1 MQLIHFSE
9 DGQSR
14 IGIKTEQGFLNVA
27 KVAVALSLPF
37 PSYIDDVLKDPEQAA
52 QLAAIL
58 TQAETLTDPAYYVSM
73 DEVTFLP
80 VLSRPGKILCIGK
93 NYAAHVAETK
103 SEAPKKPLVFS
114 KFTSAL
120 AAHKEGI
127 PIPVNTSK
135 VDYEVELVAVIGKKA
150 YCVSPEEALE
160 HVAGYTIGND
170 VTARDWQKGS
180 PQWLLGK
187 SPDKFA
193 PLGPVYVTA
202 DEIDPRNLDISLK
215 LNNEVRQN
223 SNTKHLIFDIA
234 TIVSYISQHF
244 ALEPGDIIFTG
255 TPDGV
260 ILGYPEDEQ
269 VWLKPGDVIES
280 TIEGIG
286 TLVNTFTR

>member
-27 KVAVALSLPF
+27 KVAAALSLPF

-52 QLAAIL
+52 QLDAIL
-58 TQAETLTDPAYYVSM
+58 AQAETLTDPAYYVSM

-244 ALEPGDIIFTG
+244 SLEPGDIIFTG

-280 TIEGIG
+280 TIDGIG
-286 TLVNTFTR
+286 TLVNTFR

>member
-9 DGQSR
+9 DGQSCL
-14 IGIKTEQGFLNVA
+14 GIKTGRGFLHVA
-27 KVAVALSLPF
+27 KAAAALSLPF
-37 PSYIDDVLKDPEQAA
+37 PSYIEDVLEDPEQAA
-52 QLAAIL
+52 QLDAIL
-58 TQAETLTDPAYYVSM
+58 AHADMLTDEAYYVSLD
-73 DEVTFLP
+73 DELAFLP
-80 VLSRPGKILCIGK
+80 MLSRPGKILCIGK

-103 SEAPKKPLVFS
+103 SEQPKKPLVFS

-120 AAHKEGI
+120 AAHQEAI
-127 PIPVNTSK
+127 PIPAGTEK

-150 YCVSPEEALE
+150 YCVSPEEALD

-193 PLGPVYVTA
+193 PLGPIYVTA
-202 DEIDPRNLDISLK
+202 DELDPTNLAISLK
-215 LNNEVRQN
+215 LNGELRQN
-223 SNTKHLIFDIA
+223 SNTSLLIFDLP
-234 TIVSYISQHF
+234 TIISYISQHF

-260 ILGYPEDEQ
+260 IMGYPEDEQ

-286 TLVNTFTR
+286 TLVNTFR

>member
-9 DGQSR
+9 DGQSC
-14 IGIKTEQGFLNVA
+14 IGIKTERGFLNAA
-27 KVAVALSLPF
+27 KAAATLSLPF
-37 PSYIDDVLKDPEQAA
+37 PSYIDDVLKDPKQAV
-52 QLAAIL
+52 QLDAIL
-58 TQAETLTDPAYYVSM
+58 AQADTLTDPAYYVSL
-73 DEVTFLP
+73 DDDITFLP

-103 SEAPKKPLVFS
+103 SELPKKPLVFS

-127 PIPVNTSK
+127 PIPEHTDK

-150 YCVSPEEALE
+150 SCVSPQEALE

-202 DEIDPRNLDISLK
+202 DEVDPTNLDISLK
-215 LNNEVRQN
+215 LNGEVRQN

-286 TLVNTFTR
+286 TLVNTFR

>member
-58 TQAETLTDPAYYVSM
+58 AQAETLTDPAYFVSL

-286 TLVNTFTR
+286 TLVNSFC

>member
-14 IGIKTEQGFLNVA
+14 IGIKTERGFLNAA
-27 KVAVALSLPF
+27 KAAAALSLPV
-37 PSYIDDVLKDPEQAA
+37 PSYIEDVLKDPEQAA
-52 QLAAIL
+52 QLDAIL
-58 TQAETLTDPAYYVSM
+58 THADTLTDEAYYVSLD
-73 DEVTFLP
+73 DELVFLP

-103 SEAPKKPLVFS
+103 SERPKKPLVFS

-127 PIPVNTSK
+127 PIPAGTDK
-135 VDYEVELVAVIGKKA
+135 VDYEVELVVVIGKRA
-150 YCVSPEEALE
+150 SCVSPEEALK

-202 DEIDPRNLDISLK
+202 DEIDPTNLDISLK
-215 LNNEVRQN
+215 LNGEVRQN
-223 SNTKHLIFDIA
+223 SNTKHLIFDIP
-234 TIVSYISQHF
+234 TIISYISQHF

-280 TIEGIG
+280 TIAGIG
-286 TLVNTFTR
+286 TLVNTFR

>member
-9 DGQSR
+9 AGQSR
-14 IGIKTEQGFLNVA
+14 IGIKTERGFLNAA
-27 KVAVALSLPF
+27 KAAAALSLPV
-37 PSYIDDVLKDPEQAA
+37 PSYIDDVLKDPVQAA
-52 QLAAIL
+52 QLDAIL
-58 TQAETLTDPAYYVSM
+58 AQADTLTDPVYYVSL

-103 SEAPKKPLVFS
+103 SEAPKNPLVFS

-120 AAHKEGI
+120 AAHKENI
-127 PIPVNTSK
+127 PIPAGTDK

-180 PQWLLGK
+180 PQWVLGK

-202 DEIDPRNLDISLK
+202 DELDPTHLDISLK
-215 LNNEVRQN
+215 LNGEVRQN

-234 TIVSYISQHF
+234 TIISYISQHF

-269 VWLKPGDVIES
+269 AWLKPGDVIES
-280 TIEGIG
+280 SIEGIG
-286 TLVNTFTR
+286 TLVNSFC

>member
-9 DGQSR
+9 AGQSR
-14 IGIKTEQGFLNVA
+14 IGIKTERGFLNAA
-27 KVAVALSLPF
+27 KAAAALSLPV

-52 QLAAIL
+52 QLDAIL
-58 TQAETLTDPAYYVSM
+58 AQADTLTDPAYYVSL
-73 DEVTFLP
+73 DEATFLP

-120 AAHKEGI
+120 AAHKEVI
-127 PIPVNTSK
+127 PIPAGTDK

-180 PQWLLGK
+180 PQWVLGK

-202 DEIDPRNLDISLK
+202 DELDPTHLDISLK
-215 LNNEVRQN
+215 LNGEVRQN

-234 TIVSYISQHF
+234 TIISYISQHF

-286 TLVNTFTR
+286 TLVNSFC

>member
-1 MQLIHFSE
+1 
-9 DGQSR
+9 
-14 IGIKTEQGFLNVA
+14 
-27 KVAVALSLPF
+27 
-37 PSYIDDVLKDPEQAA
+37 LKDPEQAA
-52 QLAAIL
+52 QLNAIL
-58 TQAETLTDPAYYVSM
+58 AQADTLTDPAYYVSL

-202 DEIDPRNLDISLK
+202 DEVDPTNLAISLK
-215 LNNEVRQN
+215 LNGEVRQN

-286 TLVNTFTR
+286 TLVNTFR

>member
-14 IGIKTEQGFLNVA
+14 IGIKTERGFLNVA
-27 KVAVALSLPF
+27 KAAADLSLPF

-52 QLAAIL
+52 QLDAIL
-58 TQAETLTDPAYYVSM
+58 AQADTLTDPAYYVSL

-103 SEAPKKPLVFS
+103 SELPKKPLVFS

-127 PIPVNTSK
+127 PIPEHTDK

-150 YCVSPEEALE
+150 YCVSPEKALE

-202 DEIDPRNLDISLK
+202 DEVDPTNLAISLK
-215 LNNEVRQN
+215 LNGEVRQN

-280 TIEGIG
+280 SIEGIG
-286 TLVNTFTR
+286 TLVNTFR

>member
-58 TQAETLTDPAYYVSM
+58 AQAETLTDPAYYVSM

-202 DEIDPRNLDISLK
+202 DEIDPTNLAISLK
-215 LNNEVRQN
+215 LNGEVRQN

-244 ALEPGDIIFTG
+244 SLEPGDIIFTG

-260 ILGYPEDEQ
+260 ILGYPKDEQ

-280 TIEGIG
+280 TIDGIG
-286 TLVNTFTR
+286 TLVNTFR

>member
-14 IGIKTEQGFLNVA
+14 IGIKTERGFLNAA
-27 KVAVALSLPF
+27 KAAAALSLPF

-52 QLAAIL
+52 QLDAIL
-58 TQAETLTDPAYYVSM
+58 AKADALTDPAYYVSL

-127 PIPVNTSK
+127 PIPEHTDK

-150 YCVSPEEALE
+150 YCVSPKKALE

-202 DEIDPRNLDISLK
+202 DEIDPTNLAISLK
-215 LNNEVRQN
+215 LNGEVRQN

-286 TLVNTFTR
+286 TLVNTFR

>member
-58 TQAETLTDPAYYVSM
+58 AQAETLTDPAYYVSM
-73 DEVTFLP
+73 EEVTFLP
-80 VLSRPGKILCIGK
+80 VFSRPGKILCIGK

-127 PIPVNTSK
+127 PIPEHTDK

-150 YCVSPEEALE
+150 YCVSPEEALN

-202 DEIDPRNLDISLK
+202 DEIDPTNLAISLK
-215 LNNEVRQN
+215 LNGEVRQN

-286 TLVNTFTR
+286 TLVNSFC

>member
-14 IGIKTEQGFLNVA
+14 IGIKTERGFLNVA
-27 KVAVALSLPF
+27 KAAAALSLPF
-37 PSYIDDVLKDPEQAA
+37 PSYIDDVLKDPEQVA
-52 QLAAIL
+52 QLDAIL
-58 TQAETLTDPAYYVSM
+58 AQADALTDPAYYVSL

-103 SEAPKKPLVFS
+103 SEAPKQPLVFS

-150 YCVSPEEALE
+150 YCVSPEDALD

-202 DEIDPRNLDISLK
+202 DEIDPKNLDISLK
-215 LNNEVRQN
+215 LNGEVRQN

-260 ILGYPEDEQ
+260 ILGYSEDEQ

-286 TLVNTFTR
+286 TLVNTFIS

>member
-1 MQLIHFSE
+1 
-9 DGQSR
+9 
-14 IGIKTEQGFLNVA
+14 
-27 KVAVALSLPF
+27 
-37 PSYIDDVLKDPEQAA
+37 
-52 QLAAIL
+52 
-58 TQAETLTDPAYYVSM
+58 
-73 DEVTFLP
+73 
-80 VLSRPGKILCIGK
+80 
-93 NYAAHVAETK
+93 
-103 SEAPKKPLVFS
+103 
-114 KFTSAL
+114 FTSAL

-170 VTARDWQKGS
+170 VTARDWQKRS

-202 DEIDPRNLDISLK
+202 DEIDPTNLAISLK
-215 LNNEVRQN
+215 LNGEVRQN

-244 ALEPGDIIFTG
+244 SLEPGDIIFTG

-286 TLVNTFTR
+286 TLVNSFC

>member
-58 TQAETLTDPAYYVSM
+58 AQAETLTDPAYYVSM

-286 TLVNTFTR
+286 TLVNSFC

>member
-9 DGQSR
+9 DGQSCL
-14 IGIKTEQGFLNVA
+14 GIKTGRGFLHVA
-27 KVAVALSLPF
+27 KAAAALSLPF
-37 PSYIDDVLKDPEQAA
+37 PSYIEDVLEDPEQAA
-52 QLAAIL
+52 QLDAIL
-58 TQAETLTDPAYYVSM
+58 AHADMLTDEAYYVSLD
-73 DEVTFLP
+73 DELAFLP

-103 SEAPKKPLVFS
+103 SEQPKKPLVFS

-120 AAHKEGI
+120 AAHQEAI
-127 PIPVNTSK
+127 PIPAGTEK

-150 YCVSPEEALE
+150 YCVSPEEALD

-193 PLGPVYVTA
+193 PLGPIYVTA
-202 DEIDPRNLDISLK
+202 DELDPTNLAISLK
-215 LNNEVRQN
+215 LNGELRQN
-223 SNTKHLIFDIA
+223 SNTSLLIFDLP
-234 TIVSYISQHF
+234 TIISYISQHF

-260 ILGYPEDEQ
+260 IMGYPEDEQ

-286 TLVNTFTR
+286 TLVNTFR

>member
-58 TQAETLTDPAYYVSM
+58 AQAETLTDPAYYVSM

-286 TLVNTFTR
+286 TLVNTFR

>member
-9 DGQSR
+9 DGQSCL
-14 IGIKTEQGFLNVA
+14 GIKTARGFLHVA
-27 KVAVALSLPF
+27 KAAAALSLPF
-37 PSYIDDVLKDPEQAA
+37 PSYIEDILKDPEQAA
-52 QLAAIL
+52 QLDAIL
-58 TQAETLTDPAYYVSM
+58 AHADTLTDEAYYVSLD
-73 DEVTFLP
+73 DELAFLP

-103 SEAPKKPLVFS
+103 SEQPKKPLVFS

-120 AAHKEGI
+120 AAHQEGI
-127 PIPVNTSK
+127 PIPAGTKK

-150 YCVSPEEALE
+150 YCVSPEEALD

-202 DEIDPRNLDISLK
+202 DELDPTNLAISLK
-215 LNNEVRQN
+215 LNGELRQN
-223 SNTKHLIFDIA
+223 SNTSLLIFNLP
-234 TIVSYISQHF
+234 TIISYISQHF

-260 ILGYPEDEQ
+260 IMGYPEDEQ

-286 TLVNTFTR
+286 TLVNTFR